1 MATQTPVQWLVE
13 QVNADCLNST
23 FIKPELVEKAME
35 KEKDR
40 MEYFYDRGQI
50 DYINRTDDFERI
62 YNEKFKSKQ
71 DEQDNFIQS
80 NT

>member
-35 KEKDR
+35 KEKER

-50 DYINRTDDFERI
+50 DYVDRTDDFERI
-62 YNEKFKSKQ
+62 YNRKFKSKQ
-71 DEQDNFIQS
+71 DE
-80 NT
+80 